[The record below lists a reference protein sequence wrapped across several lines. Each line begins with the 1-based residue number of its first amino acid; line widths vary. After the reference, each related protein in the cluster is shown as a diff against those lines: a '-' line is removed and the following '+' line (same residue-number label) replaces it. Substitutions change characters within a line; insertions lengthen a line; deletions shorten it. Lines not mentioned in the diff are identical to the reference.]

1 MIRDNCTG
9 LRVIMVIA
17 LLLAVVMS
25 FPQPA
30 KAQVQDT
37 LRDTIQFP
45 PRAPIQIEIKNLM
58 DRAKR
63 RVEISRSGPP
73 EVAQADRLMMDGEYQ
88 EAVDLLLPLFQSN
101 PSEDAVATSLKRAYK
116 GLKDYEGLQTV
127 LDTQLKLAPDNA
139 ILLAELADNQ
149 FILGDSDDA
158 VVTIERL
165 LSKGRSEPDRYNL
178 AARCYTNAGRY
189 TEGIATYR
197 RGRQELGDSLIFAE
211 ELGRMFEARREYAAA
226 VDEHFRWLAA
236 RPESRPIA
244 ETRITNL
251 IKVPE
256 ALPQITEALQR
267 IVKEYPRNEYAHSLY
282 GDLLFESG
290 KPDSAFA
297 EYRRA
302 DVLSATPG
310 THQAKGIDRSLETKQ
325 YEVARTQ
332 ALAFLKEYPDHP
344 QIIQVDLA
352 LARAE
357 LGLKRPTVA
366 VDMLK
371 KLVSQIPLEAERSR
385 LEFEIGEIYR
395 TDAGNMDSAR
405 VYFSRVATRNSRDQ
419 LVPRAL
425 MRLGDV
431 DVYFGRLVEADSIY
445 NEALKTRVR
454 DQDREEIQ
462 YRIGEIK
469 LFQGNYTGC
478 SEDFKKLIREHPRGV
493 YVNDALELNVLIGEG
508 KDAMSWSLSR
518 YAGALYAIRRG
529 AYDSAAALF
538 TQIVQDSVNKMA
550 DVALFHLAGL
560 LADRELYDTAL
571 ASYRS
576 LIARFPESFLVPRAW
591 AQIGRLFEGPL
602 NNPEEARKA
611 YQTIL
616 ADYRDSPVVEEARL
630 RLQRIGMVP

>member
-1 MIRDNCTG
+1 MIRDFCTRY
-9 LRVIMVIA
+9 RVIMTIA
-17 LLLAVVMS
+17 ILLAVVLLL
-25 FPQPA
+25 PQNA
-30 KAQVQDT
+30 KSQVQDT

-58 DRAKR
+58 NDAQR
-63 RVEISRSGPP
+63 RLEIRRKGPP
-73 EVAQADRLMMDGEYQ
+73 ELGQADRLMMDGDYEG
-88 EAVDLLLPLFQSN
+88 AVQLLLPLFQSN
-101 PSEDAVATSLKRAYK
+101 PSDDAVATFLKRAYK
-116 GLKDYEGLQTV
+116 GLKDYDGLQTV
-127 LDTQLKLAPDNA
+127 LDAQLKLAPDDPT
-139 ILLAELADNQ
+139 LLAELADNQ
-149 FILGDSDDA
+149 FVLGASDDA
-158 VVTIERL
+158 AQTIDKL

-178 AARCYTNAGRY
+178 AAHCYLNAGRY
-189 TEGIATYR
+189 SEGIATYR
-197 RGRQELGDSLIFAE
+197 RGREELGDSLIFAE
-211 ELGRMFEARREYAAA
+211 ELGRLFEARREYAAA
-226 VDEHFRWLAA
+226 VNEHFRWLAA
-236 RPESRPIA
+236 RPEARPMA
-244 ETRITNL
+244 ETRITSL

-256 ALPQITEALQR
+256 ALLQITEALQR

-302 DVLSATPG
+302 DGLSATPG
-310 THQAKGIDRSLETKQ
+310 AHQAKGIDRSLETKQ

-332 ALAFLKEYPDHP
+332 ALAFLKQYPDHI
-344 QIIQVDLA
+344 QTIQVDLD

-371 KLVSQIPLEAERSR
+371 KLVTQFPVEGERSR
-385 LEFEIGEIYR
+385 IEFEIGEIYR

-405 VYFSRVATRNSRDQ
+405 AYYSRVAARDSRDQ
-419 LVPRAL
+419 LMPRAL

-431 DVYFGRLVEADSIY
+431 NVYFGRLAEADSIY
-445 NEALKTRVR
+445 HEALTTRVR
-454 DQDREEIQ
+454 EQDREEIQ

-469 LFQGNYTGC
+469 LFQGEYTQC
-478 SEDFKKLIREHPRGV
+478 TEVFNQLVKDHPRGN

-529 AYDSAAALF
+529 QYDSAAALF

-560 LADRELYDTAL
+560 QADRELYDTAL
-571 ASYRS
+571 VSYRS
-576 LIARFPESFLVPRAW
+576 LIEHFPESFLVPRAW
-591 AQIGRLFEGPL
+591 AQIGILFEGPL